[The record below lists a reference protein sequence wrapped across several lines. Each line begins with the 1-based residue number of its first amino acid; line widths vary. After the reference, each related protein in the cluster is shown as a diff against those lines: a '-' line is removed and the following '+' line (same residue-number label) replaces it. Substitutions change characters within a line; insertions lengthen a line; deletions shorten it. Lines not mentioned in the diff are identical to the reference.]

1 MNIVGQ
7 DMAEKNCK
15 GSKFQVVFG
24 FSLEIKDKKILSKK
38 WTMEKDPHSQMFK
51 PLDTTSKW
59 QNLDI
64 YLA

>member
-1 MNIVGQ
+1 
-7 DMAEKNCK
+7 MAEKNCK
-15 GSKFQVVFG
+15 GSKFQVVFE
-24 FSLEIKDKKILSKK
+24 FSLEIKGKRILSKK
-38 WTMEKDPHSQMFK
+38 WTMEKDSHLQMFK